1 MKDTPA
7 FPATAAP
14 PLLVRAV
21 PAWMVLTDGV
31 SHACVSGQHALADTF
46 LIPLR
51 NCRLSAP
58 YDLLIGA
65 A

>member
-1 MKDTPA
+1 
-7 FPATAAP
+7 
-14 PLLVRAV
+14 
-21 PAWMVLTDGV
+21 MVLTDGV

-51 NCRLSAP
+51 NCRLPAP